1 LDRTQGSSNQR
12 WPVLRLRERVFS
24 CWPRVRTAPYLICA
38 GGIGLALSLGTPAVG
53 QPVSVRTAS
62 QESTPPKYFLTNG
75 QASGLCPDVLHALEK
90 QDSNLHFDGLEQFL
104 PTSQIE
110 AGLGNGRIDV
120 FCGMIKLPRREAAF
134 HFLPIPVYSIE
145 HHVAVRIDDPVEVRD
160 LIDLKQKALGSYVIT
175 ANGFS
180 FVDQLKASGI
190 PVDDSSAD
198 NQVNLKKLLGKRG
211 RFLYMSGMLL
221 ADLIH
226 REHVED
232 KVRILPAV
240 LRLEPLYL
248 VTSPQLDP
256 AVTARIAA
264 ALQRLDSS
272 GELARIRAPY
282 MQIP

>member
-1 LDRTQGSSNQR
+1 M
-12 WPVLRLRERVFS
+12 
-24 CWPRVRTAPYLICA
+24 ACA
-38 GGIGLALSLGTPAVG
+38 GAPATS
-53 QPVSVRTAS
+53 QPIAVHTVS
-62 QESTPPKYFLTNG
+62 QDSTPPKYQLLNG
-75 QASGLCPDVLHALEK
+75 QPAGLCPEVLHAIEK
-90 QDSNLHFDGLEQFL
+90 LDGNLRFDGLEQFL

-145 HHVAVRIDDPVEVRD
+145 HRVAVRIDDPVEVHD
-160 LIDLKQKALGSYVIT
+160 LVDLKQKTLGSYVIT

-256 AVTARIAA
+256 TVTARIAA

-272 GELARIRAPY
+272 GELVRIRAPY